1 MKEYIF
7 TYEGRKYITD
17 ASNQMDAEEKFMEEF
32 GEDPIDCK
40 IVKDLDSLIYSEEE
54 IVYF

>member
-1 MKEYIF
+1 
-7 TYEGRKYITD
+7 
-17 ASNQMDAEEKFMEEF
+17 MDAEEKFMEEF